1 MPTLP
6 MLQNSSNNFP
16 ASPIKHAASGAD
28 TGGELPSGSA
38 SFDKV
43 LAREMNDQYD
53 VAEAKPANTGTM
65 STTAPNKSSKN
76 TDAAVENP
84 KELKELKDS
93 KNPQDLDGLKN
104 PEALENSKGLGDLRE
119 LKDLKE
125 LKELKDS
132 EADSAEMQGK
142 EARTDTA
149 AIVIVTAPPVMP
161 PQAISPTGM
170 LPGLVAAHPLHV
182 PTEGP
187 TETRKEIPAE
197 GKPMIPAEARTG
209 TRIDARDTRVD
220 TQINAGTDTPGDA
233 QVNAGHTGEDAL
245 EAKAATTVGH
255 HATIAVMQPGLAAAH
270 LGKTGT
276 DGSAA
281 AMVPTAA
288 GNTPS
293 RTSGILS
300 VAAATPARAKQA
312 VIGQDIQSEAV
323 IKPELGA
330 RRNGLQQVEFNS
342 REFNVL
348 GQTEKSEKSLLGLAL
363 KDIHAI
369 DLPNAPTAITAAL
382 TANPAALAA
391 VATDYGVVPAATGAP
406 VHTALW
412 LEPRIGSAGWDN
424 ALGQKVLWMVSNQQ
438 QVAELNLDPP
448 DLGPLQV
455 TLSINNDQ
463 ASATFVSQHADVR
476 QALEAALPRLKEMM
490 AESGINLG
498 DATVSAGTSQQQG
511 GFERQHHS
519 GTNQHRGGDSM
530 NASTIKSADTGMGYN
545 SAGRSRLVDTFA

>member
-6 MLQNSSNNFP
+6 MLQNSSNNLSV
-16 ASPIKHAASGAD
+16 SPIKHVASGAD
-28 TGGELPSGSA
+28 TGGELPSGSD
-38 SFDKV
+38 SFGKV
-43 LAREMNDQYD
+43 LAREMNGKYD
-53 VAEAKPANTGTM
+53 VAEVKPANAN
-65 STTAPNKSSKN
+65 TTSNTASNKPSKD
-76 TDAAVENP
+76 TDAATENP
-84 KELKELKDS
+84 KELKDP
-93 KNPQDLDGLKN
+93 KNSQDPDGLKN
-104 PEALENSKGLGDLRE
+104 PEALENSKDSGDLRE
-119 LKDLKE
+119 LK
-125 LKELKDS
+125 ELKDL
-132 EADSAEMQGK
+132 EADSTETQGK

-149 AIVIVTAPPVMP
+149 AIVIVTAPPVTP
-161 PQAISPTGM
+161 PQAMSPTGM
-170 LPGLVAAHPLHV
+170 LPGLVAVHPLHA
-182 PTEGP
+182 PTEGS
-187 TETRKEIPAE
+187 TETRKEMPAE
-197 GKPMIPAEARTG
+197 GKPVIPAEARTG
-209 TRIDARDTRVD
+209 TRTDARDTKMD

-233 QVNAGHTGEDAL
+233 QVNAGHTGADAP
-245 EAKAATTVGH
+245 EAKAATTVDH
-255 HATIAVMQPGLAAAH
+255 HAAIAVMQPGLAAAH

-281 AMVPTAA
+281 AMVPTAT
-288 GNTPS
+288 GNPPS

-300 VAAATPARAKQA
+300 AATATLARAKQA
-312 VIGQDIQSEAV
+312 VIGQEIQGEAV

-330 RRNGLQQVEFNS
+330 TRNGLQQVEFSS
-342 REFNVL
+342 REFNVP
-348 GQTEKSEKSLLGLAL
+348 GQTEKSEKSLLDVVL
-363 KDIHAI
+363 KEIG
-369 DLPNAPTAITAAL
+369 LPNAPTAL

-391 VATDYGVVPAATGAP
+391 VAVDYSVVPAATGAP
-406 VHTALW
+406 VYTALW

-490 AESGINLG
+490 AESGISLG

-511 GFERQHHS
+511 GFERQHHP

-530 NASTIKSADTGMGYN
+530 NASTIRGADTGTGYT

>member
-43 LAREMNDQYD
+43 LAREMNDKYD
-53 VAEAKPANTGTM
+53 VAEAKPANTN
-65 STTAPNKSSKN
+65 TTSNTASNKPSKD
-76 TDAAVENP
+76 TDAAAENP
-84 KELKELKDS
+84 KELKDP

-104 PEALENSKGLGDLRE
+104 PEALENSKDSGDPRD
-119 LKDLKE
+119 LKDLKDWKD
-125 LKELKDS
+125 LKT
-132 EADSAEMQGK
+132 DSAEMQGK

-149 AIVIVTAPPVMP
+149 AIVIVTALPIMP
-161 PQAISPTGM
+161 PQAMSPTGM
-170 LPGLVAAHPLHV
+170 LPGLVAAHPLHA
-182 PTEGP
+182 PAEGP
-187 TETRKEIPAE
+187 TATREAMPAE
-197 GKPMIPAEARTG
+197 GKPVIPAEARTG

-233 QVNAGHTGEDAL
+233 QVNAGYTGADAP

-255 HATIAVMQPGLAAAH
+255 HAAIAVMQPGLAAAH

-281 AMVPTAA
+281 AMVPAAA
-288 GNTPS
+288 GNPPS

-300 VAAATPARAKQA
+300 AAAATPARAKQA
-312 VIGQDIQSEAV
+312 VIGQEIQSEAV

-330 RRNGLQQVEFNS
+330 RRNGLQQVEFDS
-342 REFNVL
+342 REFNVP
-348 GQTEKSEKSLLGLAL
+348 GQTEKSEKSLLDVVL
-363 KDIHAI
+363 KDIG
-369 DLPNAPTAITAAL
+369 LPNAPTAPTAL
-382 TANPAALAA
+382 TANPAVLAA
-391 VATDYGVVPAATGAP
+391 VAADYGVVPAASGAP

-455 TLSINNDQ
+455 TLSLNNDQ

-530 NASTIKSADTGMGYN
+530 NASTIKSADTGTGYT
-545 SAGRSRLVDTFA
+545 STGRSRLVDTFA

>member
-6 MLQNSSNNFP
+6 MLQNSSNNLSV
-16 ASPIKHAASGAD
+16 SPIKHVASGTDA
-28 TGGELPSGSA
+28 GGEPQSGGD
-38 SFDKV
+38 SFGKV
-43 LAREMNDQYD
+43 LAREMNGKYD
-53 VAEAKPANTGTM
+53 VAEAKPANTGTT
-65 STTAPNKSSKN
+65 STTASNKSSKD

-84 KELKELKDS
+84 EELKALKDP
-93 KNPQDLDGLKN
+93 KNPQDPDGLKN
-104 PEALENSKGLGDLRE
+104 PEGLENSKDSGDLRD
-119 LKDLKE
+119 LKDLK
-125 LKELKDS
+125 KLKDS
-132 EADSAEMQGK
+132 ETDSTEMQGK

-149 AIVIVTAPPVMP
+149 AIVIVTALPVMP
-161 PQAISPTGM
+161 PQAMSPTGM
-170 LPGLVAAHPLHV
+170 LPSLVAAHPLHA

-187 TETRKEIPAE
+187 TETQKEMPAE
-197 GKPMIPAEARTG
+197 GKPVIPAEARTG
-209 TRIDARDTRVD
+209 MRIDARDTRVD

-233 QVNAGHTGEDAL
+233 QVNAGHTGADAPG
-245 EAKAATTVGH
+245 AKAATTVGH
-255 HATIAVMQPGLAAAH
+255 HAAITVMQPGLAAAH

-281 AMVPTAA
+281 AMVPMAA
-288 GNTPS
+288 GNPPS

-300 VAAATPARAKQA
+300 AATATPGRAKQA
-312 VIGQDIQSEAV
+312 VIGQEIQSEVV

-342 REFNVL
+342 REFNVP
-348 GQTEKSEKSLLGLAL
+348 GQTEKSEKSLLDVVL
-363 KDIHAI
+363 KDIG
-369 DLPNAPTAITAAL
+369 LPNGPTAL

-391 VATDYGVVPAATGAP
+391 VAVDYSVVPAATGVP

-455 TLSINNDQ
+455 TLSLNNDQ
-463 ASATFVSQHADVR
+463 ASATFISQHADVR

-490 AESGINLG
+490 AENGINLG

-519 GTNQHRGGDSM
+519 GTNQHGGGDSM
-530 NASTIKSADTGMGYN
+530 NASTIKSADIGTTYT
-545 SAGRSRLVDTFA
+545 SPGRSRLVDTFA